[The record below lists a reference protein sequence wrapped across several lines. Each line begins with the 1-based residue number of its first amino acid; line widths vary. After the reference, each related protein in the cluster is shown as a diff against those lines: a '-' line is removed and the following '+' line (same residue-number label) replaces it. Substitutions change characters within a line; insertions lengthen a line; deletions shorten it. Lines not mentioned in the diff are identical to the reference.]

1 MLSYCKSTVYPMKTT
16 KSPEGKIYTIDRQ
29 TAKTLKVPIPA
40 VYYGHMVLV
49 LGSVP
54 NQRDHVRI
62 VTVSIP
68 DPKFSGFRSHLTQ
81 ITSSVDPNVDWSD
94 YLPIYPSRKN
104 QRTKI
109 QLHLRSSFEQW
120 TELYQRSY
128 VRVDTEC
135 IVPIQ
140 VLKRT
145 PEEGLQFELQSK
157 SRQAVQ
163 WYLHRCSMQAA
174 LVQVTP
180 IVHMQTVME
189 EAEAERGPSS
199 GAADWHPCLQSSST
213 AEM

>member
-1 MLSYCKSTVYPMKTT
+1 MKTT

-29 TAKTLKVPIPA
+29 TAKTSNAPPIPA
-40 VYYGHMVLV
+40 AYYGHMVLV
-49 LGSVP
+49 LGRVP
-54 NQRDHVRI
+54 NQRDFVRI

-81 ITSSVDPNVDWSD
+81 ITSSVDPNVDGSD

-104 QRTKI
+104 QRTGI

-128 VRVDTEC
+128 ARVDTEC

-140 VLKRT
+140 ILKRT

-163 WYLHRCSMQAA
+163 WYLNRRLMQAA
-174 LVQVTP
+174 LVQVQP
-180 IVHMQTVME
+180 IVHMQTVVE
-189 EAEAERGPSS
+189 EAEVESGPSG
-199 GAADWHPCLQSSST
+199 GAADWHPSLQSRST